1 MSQYITDA
9 MPDAEFSTDLAN
21 FATVAAAN
29 APALGLQPADIS
41 EIQNASTNFT
51 TELNDWT
58 AAKASADNAKTVK
71 NTQRTVSRAVV
82 SKWAKIFRA
91 KVSVSDALLG
101 QLQLAP
107 HNPPASKTPPAQPFD
122 LVANSDG
129 NGNIVLRWNRAGNIQ
144 GTQFI
149 IEYRA
154 AANQAWA
161 VLTSTTRASFATTW
175 SPGQYVGYRV
185 IAKRNDQTSPACT
198 PVVLWD
204 GEGLAP
210 LMLAA

>member
-1 MSQYITDA
+1 MSHYITDR

-21 FATVAAAN
+21 FATVCGAN
-29 APALGLQPADIS
+29 QPALGLQPADLS

-71 NTQRTVSRAVV
+71 DAQRTASRTVI

-91 KVSVSDALLG
+91 KASVSDALLG
-101 QLQLAP
+101 QLMLAP

-154 AANQAWA
+154 AANQAWS
-161 VLTSTTRASFATTW
+161 VLSSTTRASFATTW
-175 SPGQYVGYRV
+175 NPGQYVGYRI
-185 IAKRNDQTSPACT
+185 IAKRNGQTSPACT

-204 GEGLAP
+204 GESMEALQ
-210 LMLAA
+210 LAA